1 MQEPSASEVVR
12 DLHADLARRYKR
24 HGATLERIWRSFD
37 QKQRAK
43 CVKAG
48 MMEGVLLKHPRDVS
62 LGNVYKIVPDWNLRD
77 LTEKPEHLL
86 AMLQHRAKSTLME
99 QYHTGPNGGQGDH
112 AIIDESVRTR
122 NLRHVDSFKDCWTF
136 FLDNNDNYG
145 RSIRIVSERN
155 QVHND
160 FSAAMQANLCI
171 PQATGEL
178 VLHRQ
183 VNILQSLNIL
193 IEDILEQGSK
203 ERSQKQR
210 PKNPHD
216 ESASA
221 ALSKLS
227 IGDPPVKLSL
237 PDLVADARDQAASC
251 KERLGLYSEPVVLA
265 HDVNFWFFSR
275 PELLPDEKGRRMNV
289 HTDKYVSAVVFDTLH
304 NAVKDAAIWDYIH
317 QLLARLETLNNDKA
331 HRTILLQEISNICQL
346 AYSSAQGLFK
356 RHIQSKTGAKWYKR
370 VSNAC
375 DSAGNPRVTLKGNPG
390 DLTRSDPQLHYVL
403 RLCHPDTTASKAVEW
418 LNKLTGLQQTHP
430 SEREKLDEGEFE
442 SLCKLA
448 ITVAFIQ
455 DLSKTVTL
463 PAPSRKKGMLFV
475 SRSHELEAEL
485 SSIKTDLDLRDFAAP
500 IDNLLEPGMTE
511 GALKA
516 LDQFIVD
523 KAGAKLGFLYQ
534 YLVEECFSDLQNQ
547 YDQYKPKIE
556 AGQKE
561 WTPLPVSAPEPRE
574 ILIQQ
579 RKQKEKTRPPHSLTY
594 DIGPQA
600 GPAVDDAAKHQTFKV
615 SAGTAEVFGALF
627 NKADSRGAV
636 SWAAFGGA
644 MAELGFS
651 VLPKYGSVF
660 TFIPPETMAVKRPFT
675 IHRPHKSNIEGYMT
689 LVYARRLNRA
699 YGWDEETF
707 AVV

>member
-1 MQEPSASEVVR
+1 MVAV
-12 DLHADLARRYKR
+12 AGLAGYL
-24 HGATLERIWRSFD
+24 TQSFD
-37 QKQRAK
+37 QEQRAK

-48 MMEGVLLKHPRDVS
+48 VMEGVLLKHPRDVS
-62 LGNVYKIVPDWNLRD
+62 LGDIYKIVPDWNLRD

-86 AMLQHRAKSTLME
+86 TMLEHRTKSTLME
-99 QYHTGPNGGQGDH
+99 QYRTGPNGGQGDH
-112 AIIDESVRTR
+112 AIIDESVRTQ
-122 NLRHVDSFKDCWTF
+122 NLRHVDSFKDYWTF
-136 FLDNNDNYG
+136 FLDNGNYG
-145 RSIRIVSERN
+145 RSTRIVSERN
-155 QVHND
+155 QVHNGP
-160 FSAAMQANLCI
+160 SAAMQTNLCI

-193 IEDILEQGSK
+193 IKDILEQGSK
-203 ERSQKQR
+203 ERGQKQR
-210 PKNPHD
+210 PKNPHN

-237 PDLVADARDQAASC
+237 PDLVANARDQATSC
-251 KERLGLYSEPVVLA
+251 KEHLGLYSEPVVLA

-275 PELLPDEKGRRMNV
+275 PELLPDEKGRRMGV
-289 HTDKYVSAVVFDTLH
+289 HTDKYISAAVFDTLQ
-304 NAVKDAAIWDYIH
+304 NA
-317 QLLARLETLNNDKA
+317 
-331 HRTILLQEISNICQL
+331 EISNICQL
-346 AYSSAQGLFK
+346 AYSSAQGLLK
-356 RHIQSKTGAKWYKR
+356 RNIQSKTGAKWYKR
-370 VSNAC
+370 VSNAY
-375 DSAGNPRVTLKGNPG
+375 DSAGNARVTLKGNPG

-418 LNKLTGLQQTHP
+418 LKKLTDLQQAHP

-442 SLCKLA
+442 SFCKLA

-463 PAPSRKKGMLFV
+463 PAASRKKGILFV
-475 SRSHELEAEL
+475 SRSQELESEL

-523 KAGAKLGFLYQ
+523 KAGTKLGFLYQ
-534 YLVEECFSDLQNQ
+534 DLVDECFSDLQNQ
-547 YDQYKPKIE
+547 YDQYKTKIE

-561 WTPLPVSAPEPRE
+561 WTPLPVRAPEPRE
-574 ILIQQ
+574 ILYQQ

-600 GPAVDDAAKHQTFKV
+600 GPALDDAANPQTFKV

-627 NKADSRGAV
+627 NKSESRGAV

-675 IHRPHKSNIEGYMT
+675 VHRPHSLISRVT
-689 LVYARRLNRA
+689 RR
-699 YGWDEETF
+699 
-707 AVV
+707 